1 MKKRQKI
8 TVDELS
14 KSGWMLICFFM
25 HFDVYGK
32 GAERMLYD
40 PVEKIIVF
48 EYLSKWKKKRYTLER
63 CPICNREYSVNNP
76 RTEHHILPKRFF
88 GKTSDVYHLCRKC
101 HDKLEMFIPFEPM
114 LEPYEYWQLLTDFI
128 RLHSCSR
135 KRQKH
140 SL

>member
-14 KSGWMLICFFM
+14 KSGWMLICFFT

-48 EYLSKWKKKRYTLER
+48 EYLSK
-63 CPICNREYSVNNP
+63 
-76 RTEHHILPKRFF
+76 
-88 GKTSDVYHLCRKC
+88 
-101 HDKLEMFIPFEPM
+101 
-114 LEPYEYWQLLTDFI
+114 
-128 RLHSCSR
+128 
-135 KRQKH
+135 
-140 SL
+140 